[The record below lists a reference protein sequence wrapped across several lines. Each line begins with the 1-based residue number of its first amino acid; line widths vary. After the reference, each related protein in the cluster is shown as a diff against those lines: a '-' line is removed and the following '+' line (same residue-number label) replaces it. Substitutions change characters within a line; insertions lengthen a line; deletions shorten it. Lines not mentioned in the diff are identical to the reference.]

1 MLNLLEN
8 MVNYLIKY
16 INKFSIKNNTYVIL
30 KMDYE
35 IKTAYKYFDETTQL
49 WNLFIFIKYCSITF
63 CIQSVRK
70 DYTILTEPKIF
81 SDHFDTNEIIL
92 AEYYM
97 FNCCKKGFD
106 IVYTFESNN
115 DVNKSIYELKQF
127 FGKKLK
133 KQNITKTLYKS
144 TKCFNCMCCNWFV
157 YMLAETY
164 KKNKQNIIDNGIY
177 AKQVIEFGKD
187 KILKNLEDAIDIDN
201 NNNKIITNDNKLIDI
216 INKFINSKY
225 NTKIFFDL
233 NDLEYDHIPNN
244 VFCDIED
251 CEYNTKLKDYEY
263 YIKIVEKIVERQN
276 MYYCYDC
283 YKNEYIR
290 DNYYEVEDEPCY
302 NLCPNHFTK
311 ENICNHKDGKH
322 KFALW
327 SNELKD
333 FDDYYRL
340 KRCY

>member
-1 MLNLLEN
+1 
-8 MVNYLIKY
+8 
-16 INKFSIKNNTYVIL
+16 
-30 KMDYE
+30 MDYK
-35 IKTAYKYFDETTQL
+35 IKTAYKYFDETTKL
-49 WNLFIFIKYCSITF
+49 WNLFTFIEYCTITF

-70 DYTILTEPKIF
+70 DYTVLTEPKTF
-81 SDHFDTNEIIL
+81 HKFFDENEIIL

-97 FNCCKKGFD
+97 FDCCKKGFD

-144 TKCFNCMCCNWFV
+144 SKCFNCMCCNWFI

-164 KKNKQNIIDNGIY
+164 KINKQNIIDNGIY
-177 AKQVIEFGKD
+177 AKQVIEFGKN
-187 KILKNLEDAIDIDN
+187 KILEKLEDAIDEEQFIV
-201 NNNKIITNDNKLIDI
+201 KKDNKLIDI

-225 NTKIFFDL
+225 NRNVFYDV
-233 NDLEYDHIPNN
+233 NHQEYDNHIPNN
-244 VFCDIED
+244 VFCDIKD
-251 CEYNTKLKDYEY
+251 CEYNTK
-263 YIKIVEKIVERQN
+263 IVKEQD

-283 YKNEYIR
+283 YKNEYMR
-290 DNYYEVEDEPCY
+290 DNYFHIENYEDKQTCY
-302 NLCPNHFTK
+302 NLCPTHFTE
-311 ENICNHKDGKH
+311 ENINNHKDGKH
-322 KFALW
+322 KFDLW

-340 KRCY
+340 KRCN